1 MAQSDTSNRALVAT
15 LIAGTALM
23 AAWTLLLAFQVNVI
37 WEEAHFRLIGRSI
50 EWGYP
55 DVPAGTPLLV
65 ALSEAL
71 FGSDSAGPRLI
82 NWALSA
88 CLPLGVYFLASGF
101 LNQRDA
107 LLAGITSVFVPAFVT
122 VGAYAYPEGMMQLL
136 CVLFVGAL
144 VRAINK
150 NTVIWWVIAGVI
162 CALGLIYHYRFWF
175 TPFGVF
181 IFLLATREGR
191 ALWTNPKAWLAGIIA
206 VLGLMPTII
215 DNVLKDFEP
224 IGYHAG
230 GRQDWALWL
239 EGLGYPLLQALA
251 VSPLIFI
258 ALALGIWLALRQTKD
273 CENIFKVGTKL
284 TLITG
289 ATLALPFFAFA
300 LFDKDALPHW
310 PFQAWAVLIVF
321 TPLAIRWLLNV
332 WPDWRSKAAIGF
344 AWAIGAVMTFATGAN
359 LLLWKHAPDIL
370 EQELFTLL
378 QGGDFENWQP
388 VADEVAKRLDALG
401 DDAVL
406 VGSDHITT
414 AILQV
419 LGKIENPVVVL
430 DHPNDESRNFQR
442 YRQLRGEGEINYKA
456 GSVRNSSGE
465 MIPLS
470 EKSLFVLRDPS
481 YLYRE
486 QRILDQRIT
495 ACSLEEIES
504 TQTIDLFPGHK
515 SVTLISGTLD
525 VEDKQLEPSTCP
537 ALPKIVIEQP
547 LPLTEITG
555 DLTVYGPAASP
566 TGVKRVEVLANGE
579 VIGSTTERV
588 ALPGFQFPEIL
599 DFDPDYPA
607 VFWAVVVPHDQLP
620 HGAVQLSA
628 RTLGPDGEV
637 LSETPERLII
647 VK

>member
-1 MAQSDTSNRALVAT
+1 MTQSDTSNRALFAT

-71 FGSDSAGPRLI
+71 FGSDSGGPRLI

-88 CLPLGVYFLASGF
+88 CLPLGVYFLAAGF

-107 LLAGITSVFVPAFVT
+107 LLAGITSIFVPAFVT

-150 NTVIWWVIAGVI
+150 DTVVWWALAGII

-175 TPFGVF
+175 APLGVF

-191 ALWTNPKAWLAGIIA
+191 ALWTNPTAWLAGVIA

-215 DNVLKDFEP
+215 DNVLKGFEP

-258 ALALGIWLALRQTKD
+258 VLAFGIWLALRQLKD
-273 CENIFKVGTKL
+273 GNETFQVGTKL

-289 ATLALPFFAFA
+289 ATLALPFFVFA

-321 TPLAIRWLLNV
+321 VPLAIRWLFNV

-344 AWAIGAVMTFATGAN
+344 AWTIGAVMTFATGAN
-359 LLLWKHAPDIL
+359 LLLWKHAPDFL
-370 EQELFTLL
+370 EPEQYTLL

-388 VADEVAKRLDALG
+388 VADEVAERLDALG

-414 AILQV
+414 AIIQV

-430 DHPNDESRNFQR
+430 DHPNDDSRNFQR
-442 YRQLRGEGEINYKA
+442 YRELRGEGEEQLNGLIGNA
-456 GSVRNSSGE
+456 ERP
-465 MIPLS
+465 I
-470 EKSLFVLRDPS
+470 LFAFREPS

-486 QRILDQRIT
+486 ERLVAQRERMCALDHDEKIT
-495 ACSLEEIES
+495 VQP
-504 TQTIDLFPGHK
+504 TQLFPGHK
-515 SVTLISGTLD
+515 QVTTVEGFKTWSG
-525 VEDKQLEPSTCP
+525 SGAFSFC
-537 ALPKIVIEQP
+537 ALLPTILIEQP
-547 LPLTEITG
+547 LPLSEMTG

-566 TGVKRVEVLANGE
+566 SEVQRIEVLANGE

-599 DFDPDYPA
+599 NFDPDYPA

-628 RTLGPDGEV
+628 RTIGQDGEV